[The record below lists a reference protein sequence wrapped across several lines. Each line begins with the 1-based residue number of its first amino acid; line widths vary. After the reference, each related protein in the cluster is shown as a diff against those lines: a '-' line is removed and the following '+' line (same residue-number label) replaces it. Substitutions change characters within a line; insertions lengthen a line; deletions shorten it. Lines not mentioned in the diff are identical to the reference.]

1 MLPVR
6 KSGGPGK
13 EVPPERARTKPEKKE
28 RPARGGM
35 PEKKAGTCLG
45 QYETH
50 LPAAAG
56 KSMPMPPCMAG
67 EYERR
72 KNLP

>member
-28 RPARGGM
+28 RPARGGI
-35 PEKKAGTCLG
+35 EKNAGTCLG
-45 QYETH
+45 QHETR

-56 KSMPMPPCMAG
+56 KSMAMPPCMAG
-67 EYERR
+67 ECERR